1 VSRQASPNTEAR
13 SDVRSGFF
21 ISSPHPAD
29 ELALRS
35 QNTGDAVTMKSNL
48 SNLEDADLASPPLG
62 PFLQ

>member
-1 VSRQASPNTEAR
+1 VSI
-13 SDVRSGFF
+13 GFF
-21 ISSPHPAD
+21 ISRPHPAD

-48 SNLEDADLASPPLG
+48 SNIEDADLAPPSLV